1 MRQPDTETLKTG
13 RSSHNGVEYAWGG
26 LFLNEEERTMTKELL
41 ELLDGEVF
49 KVWFLIGAAFVF
61 WMQAGFAMCE
71 AGFTRAKNAGNI
83 IMKNLMDFC
92 IGTVMWFLCGAS
104 LMLGTNVLHGFAGGC
119 SFDVFANYGSFDYSA
134 FVFNLVFCAT
144 TATIVSGS
152 MAERTKFLSYC
163 IYSAVISA
171 VIYPIEAHWT
181 WGGGFLVQWGF
192 HDYAGSNCIHMVGG
206 ICAFIGAW
214 MLGPRI
220 GKFERDKNGKVV
232 KVNAFPGHNLVIA
245 ALGVFILWL
254 GWYGFNGAAATDVPT
269 LGSVFL
275 TTTVAPSV
283 ATVVCMLFTWIKY
296 GKPDVSMCLNAS
308 LAGLVA
314 ITAPCDVTDCAG
326 AAIIGAVSGLLVVF
340 GVWFNDNVTHVD
352 DPVGAVAVHMFNGIW
367 GTLAVGLFATETAPG
382 FVSAGIREGLFYG
395 GGFVQ
400 LGKQLGG
407 MLVTMLWTVVTIWI
421 AFTIIRKT
429 IGLRASEEEE
439 IMGLDTTEHG
449 LPSAYAGF
457 SIMDISNTMTMSVNE
472 NTNLGEDS
480 YDAASEAKKKAA
492 VPVIREDMTGIPE
505 ISTGISKVVIIAKL
519 SRYDALKKAMNEL
532 GVTGMTVTQVMG
544 CGVQKGAGERYRGV
558 EIDATLL
565 PKVKLEVVVAAI
577 PVDDVIEAAKR
588 ALYTGHIGDGKIFV
602 YPVSRVVKIR
612 TGEENYAALQDVE

>member
-1 MRQPDTETLKTG
+1 MQRRIHLRAVCAFHIKNDVRGE
-13 RSSHNGVEYAWGG
+13 NVM
-26 LFLNEEERTMTKELL
+26 EEILSAINS
-41 ELLDGEVF
+41 EVYG
-49 KVWFLIGAAFVF
+49 VWFLIGAALVF

-92 IGTVMWFLCGAS
+92 IGTVMWFICGAS
-104 LMLGTNVLHGFAGGC
+104 LMLGENILNGFAGGF
-119 SFDVFANYGSFDYSA
+119 SFDVFTNYGNFDYSA

-152 MAERTKFLSYC
+152 MAERTKFASYC
-163 IYSAVISA
+163 VYSAVISA
-171 VIYPIEAHWT
+171 IIYPIEAHWT
-181 WGGGFLVQWGF
+181 WGGGFLAQWGF
-192 HDYAGSNCIHMVGG
+192 HDYAGSACIHMVGG

-220 GKFERDKNGKVV
+220 GKFDKDKDGKVT

-254 GWYGFNGAAATDVPT
+254 GWYGFNGAAATDIPT

-275 TTTVAPSV
+275 TTTVAPAV
-283 ATVVCMLFTWIKY
+283 ATVVCMIFTWIKY

-326 AAIIGAVSGLLVVF
+326 AAIIGGIAGLLVVF

-352 DPVGAVAVHMFNGIW
+352 DPVGAVAVHMLNGIW
-367 GTLAVGLFATETAPG
+367 GTIAVGLFATETAPG
-382 FVSAGIREGLFYG
+382 FAIAGIDEGLFYG
-395 GGFVQ
+395 GGLTQ
-400 LGKQLGG
+400 LIKQLGG
-407 MLVTMLWTVVTIWI
+407 MGAIIVWTVVTIII
-421 AFTIIRKT
+421 AFTIIKKT
-429 IGLRASEEEE
+429 IGLRVSEEEE
-439 IMGLDTTEHG
+439 ISGLDSTEHG

-457 SIMDISNTMTMSVNE
+457 SIMDIANTMTMDVNA
-472 NTNLGEDS
+472 NTNLGSES
-480 YDAASEAKKKAA
+480 YEEASEAKKNAA
-492 VPVIREDMTGIPE
+492 VPVIREAETGIPE
-505 ISTGISKVVIIAKL
+505 LDTGIHKVVIITKL
-519 SRYDALKKAMNEL
+519 SRYDKLRKAINDI

-565 PKVKLEVVVAAI
+565 PKVKLEVVVSEI
-577 PVDDVIEAAKR
+577 PVEKVIEAAKKT
-588 ALYTGHIGDGKIFV
+588 LYTGHIGDGKIFV
-602 YPVSRVVKIR
+602 YNVQKVVKIR
-612 TGEENYAALQDVE
+612 TGEEDYDALQDVE

>member
-1 MRQPDTETLKTG
+1 ME
-13 RSSHNGVEYAWGG
+13 
-26 LFLNEEERTMTKELL
+26 ELL
-41 ELLDGEVF
+41 SSVNAEIYG
-49 KVWFLIGAAFVF
+49 VWFLIGAALVF

-71 AGFTRAKNAGNI
+71 AGFTRAKNSGNI

-92 IGTVMWFLCGAS
+92 IGTVMWFICGAS
-104 LMLGTNVLHGFAGGC
+104 LMLGENILGGFAGGF
-119 SFDVFANYGSFDYSA
+119 SFDVFSKYGSFDYSA

-152 MAERTKFLSYC
+152 MAERTKFSSYC
-163 IYSAVISA
+163 LYSAIISA
-171 VIYPIEAHWT
+171 IIYPIEAHWT
-181 WGGGFLVQWGF
+181 WGGGFLAEWGF

-206 ICAFIGAW
+206 ICAMIGAW

-220 GKFERDKNGKVV
+220 GKFEKDKSGKVT

-254 GWYGFNGAAATDVPT
+254 GWYGFNGAAATDLGT

-275 TTTVAPSV
+275 TTTVAPAV
-283 ATVVCMLFTWIKY
+283 ATVACMIFTWVKY

-326 AAIIGAVSGLLVVF
+326 AAIIGLVAGLLVVF
-340 GVWFNDNVTHVD
+340 GVWFNDNVTHID

-367 GTLAVGLFATETAPG
+367 GTLAVGLFATDTAPG
-382 FVSAGIREGLFYG
+382 FAVAGIEKGLFYG
-395 GGFVQ
+395 GGVGQ
-400 LGKQLGG
+400 LIKQFGG
-407 MLVTMLWTVVTIWI
+407 MAVTILWTVVTILI
-421 AFTIIRKT
+421 AFGIIKKT
-429 IGLRASEEEE
+429 IGLRVSEEEE
-439 IMGLDTTEHG
+439 ITGLDATEHG

-457 SIMDISNTMTMSVNE
+457 AIMDISNTMTMSVNE
-472 NTNLGEDS
+472 NTNLGQDN
-480 YDAASEAKKKAA
+480 YDEASEAMKKAA
-492 VPVIREDMTGIPE
+492 VPVERQDNIPVPGYN
-505 ISTGISKVVIIAKL
+505 SGISKVVIIAKL
-519 SRYDALKKAMNEL
+519 SRYDALRKAMNDL

-565 PKVKLEVVVAAI
+565 PKVKLEVVVSAI
-577 PVDDVIEAAKR
+577 PVDKVIEAAKK

-602 YPVSRVVKIR
+602 YNVNKVVKIR
-612 TGEENYAALQDVE
+612 TGEEDFDALQDVE

>member
-1 MRQPDTETLKTG
+1 MD
-13 RSSHNGVEYAWGG
+13 
-26 LFLNEEERTMTKELL
+26 ELL
-41 ELLDGEVF
+41 NALHGEIF
-49 KVWFLIGAAFVF
+49 AVWFLIGAALVF

-71 AGFTRAKNAGNI
+71 SGFARAKNAGNI
-83 IMKNLMDFC
+83 LMKNLMDFC
-92 IGTVMWFLCGAS
+92 IGTVMWFICGAS
-104 LMLGTNVLHGFAGGC
+104 LMLGENVLNGFAGGF
-119 SFDVFANYGSFDYSA
+119 SFDVFTNYGNFDYSA

-152 MAERTKFLSYC
+152 MAERVKFSSYC
-163 IYSAVISA
+163 IYSGIISA
-171 VIYPIEAHWT
+171 IIYPIEAHWT
-181 WGGGFLVQWGF
+181 WGGGFLAQWGF

-220 GKFERDKNGKVV
+220 GKFERDKNGKVT

-275 TTTVAPSV
+275 TTTVAPAV
-283 ATVVCMLFTWIKY
+283 ATVVCLIFTWIKY

-326 AAIIGAVSGLLVVF
+326 SAIIGAVAGLLVVF
-340 GVWFNDNVTHVD
+340 GVWFNDHVTHVD

-367 GTLAVGLFATETAPG
+367 GTIAVGLFATDTAPG
-382 FVSAGIREGLFYG
+382 FASAGITKGLFYG
-395 GGFVQ
+395 GGVDQ
-400 LGKQLGG
+400 LIKQLGG
-407 MLVTMLWTVVTIWI
+407 MGVTILWTAVTIFI
-421 AFTIIRKT
+421 VFFVIKKT
-429 IGLRASEEEE
+429 VGLRVSEEEE
-439 IMGLDTTEHG
+439 IAGLDSTEHG

-457 SIMDISNTMTMSVNE
+457 SIMDTSNTMSVNE
-472 NTNLGEDS
+472 NTSLGVDN
-480 YDAASEAKKKAA
+480 YDEASDALKNAS
-492 VPVIREDMTGIPE
+492 VPVVNTASTVAGTSLDTGIY
-505 ISTGISKVVIIAKL
+505 KVVIITKL
-519 SRYDALKKAMNEL
+519 SRYDKIKRALNAL
-532 GVTGMTVTQVMG
+532 GVTGITVTQVTG
-544 CGVQKGAGERYRGV
+544 CGIEKGAGQMYRGV
-558 EIDATLL
+558 EMDMTLL
-565 PKVKLEVVVAAI
+565 PKIKLEVVVSKI
-577 PVDDVIEAAKR
+577 PVDDVIETAKKT
-588 ALYTGHIGDGKIFV
+588 LYTGKIGDGKIFV